1 MVTFF
6 LAISLSP
13 NTKNANISAYMPYV
27 VTRDHIIIILSW
39 YYGDTLPGDGPAD
52 QQDDDPDDPTNRA
65 RPSAGFVVFLS

>member
-1 MVTFF
+1 
-6 LAISLSP
+6 
-13 NTKNANISAYMPYV
+13 MPYV

-65 RPSAGFVVFLS
+65 RPSAGFVVFYHKFITIYSSSSSFKSTNMMATQ

>member
-1 MVTFF
+1 
-6 LAISLSP
+6 
-13 NTKNANISAYMPYV
+13 MPYV
-27 VTRDHIIIILSW
+27 VTRNHIIIILSW